1 MFETVQHYTWCLAR
15 PPNTIALFYDTV
27 PDLMRRYSYLPTC
40 NCIVFSSCLWH
51 LIYIVQ
57 NLSHNLNFWWP
68 EGPWEAGTIRKATT
82 KAVGSHHV
90 STGVV
95 CDLCRQS
102 KSRKYTSH
110 YPINPLTCCC
120 LAIISFPQRS
130 RRQRET
136 KTAPCRQIV
145 LWCPWMIWGENHFI
159 HSKCSVKL
167 GPSSNE
173 LVGEYLWGE
182 SYLIN
187 WGYKLLGTA
196 LLSPFFK
203 SVL

>member
-27 PDLMRRYSYLPTC
+27 PDLMRRYSYHPTC

-120 LAIISFPQRS
+120 LAIISFPQRWEG
-130 RRQRET
+130 RGRQKQHHADRLCFDAHEWSEGRT
-136 KTAPCRQIV
+136 TSSTANALSNWAPV
-145 LWCPWMIWGENHFI
+145 AMNW
-159 HSKCSVKL
+159 L
-167 GPSSNE
+167 GNIFGGSH
-173 LVGEYLWGE
+173 
-182 SYLIN
+182 I
-187 WGYKLLGTA
+187 
-196 LLSPFFK
+196 
-203 SVL
+203 